1 ESAPADTGRGDPL
14 RRSGPPGKLVPFAG
28 TRPRLPQAP
37 RPGPPRRAR
46 LWGSSLLQQLGG
58 QLIVTSRG
66 WARQERPRRRS
77 LVLRRPN
84 TWARPDGQG
93 SAQYAGG
100 KSNQGRNTPTPGY
113 SELDLSTAARALL
126 YRREEARDSGGGF
139 ETPTPCGLLGRN
151 PELFGRRL
159 QASRKER
166 RGLSSLGFRFCNACD
181 FYDGF
186 TCLKPQK
193 SCSKFNLFFPTAC
206 TTDHFYFYH
215 RRTGRYFYRYSKL
228 SCRPC
233 EAGMSQLFHDL
244 LRETHC
250 CLKDKCN
257 DVEKTLDIFKSPR

>member
-1 ESAPADTGRGDPL
+1 M
-14 RRSGPPGKLVPFAG
+14 GPRMF
-28 TRPRLPQAP
+28 RL
-37 RPGPPRRAR
+37 
-46 LWGSSLLQQLGG
+46 
-58 QLIVTSRG
+58 
-66 WARQERPRRRS
+66 
-77 LVLRRPN
+77 
-84 TWARPDGQG
+84 
-93 SAQYAGG
+93 
-100 KSNQGRNTPTPGY
+100 
-113 SELDLSTAARALL
+113 
-126 YRREEARDSGGGF
+126 F
-139 ETPTPCGLLGRN
+139 LLGVFTV
-151 PELFGRRL
+151 LFMNEGDRVL
-159 QASRKER
+159 TWKW
-166 RGLSSLGFRFCNACD
+166 FRFCNACD

>member
-1 ESAPADTGRGDPL
+1 MVTGGGCFCSRIPL
-14 RRSGPPGKLVPFAG
+14 L
-28 TRPRLPQAP
+28 
-37 RPGPPRRAR
+37 
-46 LWGSSLLQQLGG
+46 
-58 QLIVTSRG
+58 
-66 WARQERPRRRS
+66 
-77 LVLRRPN
+77 
-84 TWARPDGQG
+84 
-93 SAQYAGG
+93 
-100 KSNQGRNTPTPGY
+100 
-113 SELDLSTAARALL
+113 RALH
-126 YRREEARDSGGGF
+126 
-139 ETPTPCGLLGRN
+139 
-151 PELFGRRL
+151 
-159 QASRKER
+159 
-166 RGLSSLGFRFCNACD
+166 LSFPLSLGFRFCNACD

-215 RRTGRYFYRYSKL
+215 RRTGTYLYRYSKL